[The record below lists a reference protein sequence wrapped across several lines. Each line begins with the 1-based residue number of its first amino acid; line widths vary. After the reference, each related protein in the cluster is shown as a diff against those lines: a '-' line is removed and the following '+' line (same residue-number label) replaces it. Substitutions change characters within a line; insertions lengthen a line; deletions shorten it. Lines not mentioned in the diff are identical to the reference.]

1 MKAKWKA
8 LTKQQLFLPIFSLI
22 VVLLINLIKDPG
34 FFQIGL
40 QNGVLYGRLID
51 ILNRGSEIAI
61 LAVGQTLV
69 VAVSAGTDI
78 SVGSV
83 MSLTACGT
91 CMMLAGYGNNSVNE
105 LAVPMGVGILFGLV
119 MMLVL
124 PHLMPMVH
132 AAAVTSITGG
142 FLSAALILKY
152 RDKLRP
158 RFVLITAVPYMI
170 ASVIMLQFVQRIN
183 TRTMAI
189 LFGAFLTVIGLYYL
203 IWSHKAR
210 LRITPVTMLVCPV
223 VSGLSSALFGIGGP
237 LMSLMYLEKYETREE
252 YSTNL
257 QLLFLIAAVINTATR
272 TAKGIITASLL
283 PAMAAGIA
291 AILVGEKVGLLLAS
305 RMKPD
310 FLRKMVYVMV
320 FFSGVITVINN
331 L

>member
-1 MKAKWKA
+1 MFILLYNQNRSACQWGA
-8 LTKQQLFLPIFSLI
+8 VAENDMDYWIPLILVIFAGG
-22 VVLLINLIKDPG
+22 VVQTMAG
-34 FFQIGL
+34 F
-40 QNGVLYGRLID
+40 
-51 ILNRGSEIAI
+51 GS
-61 LAVGQTLV
+61 
-69 VAVSAGTDI
+69 
-78 SVGSV
+78 
-83 MSLTACGT
+83 
-91 CMMLAGYGNNSVNE
+91 
-105 LAVPMGVGILFGLV
+105 GLV

-237 LMSLMYLEKYETREE
+237 LMLLMYLEKYETREE

-272 TAKGIITASLL
+272 AAKGIITVGLL